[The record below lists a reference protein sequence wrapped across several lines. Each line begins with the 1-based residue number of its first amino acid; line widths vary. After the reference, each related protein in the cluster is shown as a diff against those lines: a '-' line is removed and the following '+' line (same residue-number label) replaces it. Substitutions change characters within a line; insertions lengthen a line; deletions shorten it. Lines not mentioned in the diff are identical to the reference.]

1 LISILRHAI
10 IDMSEGDKMT
20 KVFKVNVKLAN
31 GEQIVWYA
39 SAKTA
44 YDVYHKME
52 ELRSLGHFDVFDT
65 FEVVN

>member
-1 LISILRHAI
+1 
-10 IDMSEGDKMT
+10 MT

-31 GEQIVWYA
+31 GEQIVWVA
-39 SAKTA
+39 SGESVEH
-44 YDVYHKME
+44 VYHKME